1 METERPLSTS
11 TLSPR
16 GVREAHKMKG
26 IYMTEIQEQRVQAQT
41 CQMYN
46 DAIVI
51 ISIEEM
57 AELIQALCKTLRLM
71 LGDNTIRKTEKEV
84 SAMVDEEIAD
94 TEIALNRLVDIM
106 GYQGQRMEKVK
117 QIIEHKID
125 RMDYILGKENEDE
138 SE

>member
-1 METERPLSTS
+1 
-11 TLSPR
+11 
-16 GVREAHKMKG
+16 
-26 IYMTEIQEQRVQAQT
+26 MTESQKERVHAQT
-41 CQMYN
+41 QQMYN
-46 DAIVI
+46 DAII
-51 ISIEEM
+51 IIAIEEM

-106 GYQGQRMEKVK
+106 GYQGQRLEKVK

-125 RMDYILGKENEDE
+125 RIDYILGMEKER
-138 SE
+138 

>member
-1 METERPLSTS
+1 
-11 TLSPR
+11 
-16 GVREAHKMKG
+16 
-26 IYMTEIQEQRVQAQT
+26 MTESQKERVHAQT
-41 CQMYN
+41 LQMYS
-46 DAIVI
+46 DAII
-51 ISIEEM
+51 INAMEEM

-94 TEIALNRLVDIM
+94 AEIVLNRLFDIM
-106 GYQGQRMEKVK
+106 GYQGQRLEKVK

-125 RMDYILGKENEDE
+125 RIDYILGMEDEDE

>member
-1 METERPLSTS
+1 
-11 TLSPR
+11 
-16 GVREAHKMKG
+16 
-26 IYMTEIQEQRVQAQT
+26 MTEIQEQRVQAQT

-71 LGDNTIRKTEKEV
+71 LGDKTLRKTEKEV

-125 RMDYILGKENEDE
+125 RIDYILGKEDEDE

>member
-1 METERPLSTS
+1 
-11 TLSPR
+11 
-16 GVREAHKMKG
+16 
-26 IYMTEIQEQRVQAQT
+26 MTESQKERVHAQT
-41 CQMYN
+41 QQMYSE
-46 DAIVI
+46 AIVI
-51 ISIEEM
+51 NAMEEM

-94 TEIALNRLVDIM
+94 TEIVLNRLVDIM
-106 GYQGQRMEKVK
+106 GYQGQRMEKVM

-125 RMDYILGKENEDE
+125 RIDYILGKEDEDE

>member
-1 METERPLSTS
+1 
-11 TLSPR
+11 
-16 GVREAHKMKG
+16 
-26 IYMTEIQEQRVQAQT
+26 MTESQKERVHAQT
-41 CQMYN
+41 QQMYSE
-46 DAIVI
+46 AIVI
-51 ISIEEM
+51 NAMEEM

-71 LGDNTIRKTEKEV
+71 LGDKTLRKTEKEV

-125 RMDYILGKENEDE
+125 RIDYILGKEDEDE
-138 SE
+138 CK